1 MKKLALAALALAV
14 VIGAGTLLQPQIS
27 EMLADRKAEGLVHTC
42 YVLQDPPI
50 YFGVN
55 SYDSETNMLKIEG
68 SLMGMIPLAGDVPR
82 DAVLKDLSEG
92 RLEKAE
98 CPPGVFDQE

>member
-1 MKKLALAALALAV
+1 MKKLAKALLALAV
-14 VIGAGTLLQPQIS
+14 LAGAGVMLQPQIS
-27 EMLADRKAEGLVHTC
+27 ELLADQKAKGMVHTC

-68 SLMGMIPLAGDVPR
+68 SLMGMIPIAGEVPR

-92 RLEKAE
+92 RLQKEE